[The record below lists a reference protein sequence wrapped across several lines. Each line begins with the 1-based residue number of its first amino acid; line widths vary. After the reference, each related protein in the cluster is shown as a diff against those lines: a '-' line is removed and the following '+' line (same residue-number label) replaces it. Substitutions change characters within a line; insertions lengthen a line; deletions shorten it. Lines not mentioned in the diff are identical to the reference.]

1 MQEFKFEETGKEM
14 GNMKQFLEKFKNKE
28 KLTKEKIKIAK
39 DFIDSNNLNPNKII
53 DQLFKLIFFINN
65 LAIEFDEK
73 TNLNKVITEI
83 KKMKKSS
90 SVFKQ
95 EFLDLFETNEI
106 CINNIIDLIEQIED
120 IYFDNLIGNIKQN
133 FNQKDEEKFEDD
145 ENNNIKNT
153 FKNNKTIKKK
163 IFEKSLKRIIFRY
176 LNDLNEDEN
185 IFDILDD
192 NNYLF
197 DEFDEN
203 EYNKIKKIFNNKIL
217 AKNCL
222 SVYNY
227 LINENK
233 TNKKKPKNQDKNKQ
247 RKKNELI

>member
-1 MQEFKFEETGKEM
+1 
-14 GNMKQFLEKFKNKE
+14 
-28 KLTKEKIKIAK
+28 
-39 DFIDSNNLNPNKII
+39 
-53 DQLFKLIFFINN
+53 
-65 LAIEFDEK
+65 
-73 TNLNKVITEI
+73 
-83 KKMKKSS
+83 MKKSS

-95 EFLDLFETNEI
+95 EFLDFFETNEI
-106 CINNIIDLIEQIED
+106 CINNINDLIEQIED

-133 FNQKDEEKFEDD
+133 FNQKDDEKFEDD

-153 FKNNKTIKKK
+153 FKNNKKIKKK
-163 IFEKSLKRIIFRY
+163 IFEKSLIRIIFRY

-192 NNYLF
+192 NKYLF

-203 EYNKIKKIFNNKIL
+203 EYNEIKKIFNNKIL